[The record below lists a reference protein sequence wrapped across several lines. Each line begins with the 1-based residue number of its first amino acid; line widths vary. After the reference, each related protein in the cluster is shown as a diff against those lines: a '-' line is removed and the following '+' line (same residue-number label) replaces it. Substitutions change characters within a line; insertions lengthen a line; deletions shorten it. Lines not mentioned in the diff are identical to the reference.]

1 MRLRKRAVTAVCVA
15 TTAFAAL
22 APQAIAAPMPWE
34 TSKTPTTT
42 THNTTSTAAGDSGT
56 VTVLCSGS
64 CYE

>member
-1 MRLRKRAVTAVCVA
+1 MHLRKRALVVMFVA
-15 TTAFAAL
+15 TAAFTGL

-34 TSKTPTTT
+34 TSKTPAAV
-42 THNTTSTAAGDSGT
+42 THPTSTAASESGT